1 MPTTAELG
9 ATPSAI
15 LSAVN
20 VRLFPAP
27 LLAMVPPAV
36 VVMFVA
42 VRAIEPDP
50 VLIAAELVMVPP
62 AELPVMVS
70 APLDV
75 VIAPLLVMLPPVAS
89 NETAPPPEPIVLVLV
104 MLPVPPAVT
113 VMLDPAVE
121 ARPASVTLPLLVV

>member
-1 MPTTAELG
+1 
-9 ATPSAI
+9 
-15 LSAVN
+15 
-20 VRLFPAP
+20 
-27 LLAMVPPAV
+27 MVPPAV